1 MIFLI
6 KNIQKEKKRTGEI
19 VKVDLKA
26 PLSFSS
32 ALRRIMISE
41 VPTYAIEN
49 VYFYENTS
57 SMYDEV
63 LAHRLGLI
71 PVKGVPVSGDEVVV
85 FTLSKEG
92 PCTVYSSDLK
102 SESGELAF
110 ENIPIVK
117 LAEGQKLELEAEAL
131 VGTGKTHAKWQP
143 CNVVYKQISNDE
155 VEFTIESF
163 GNMDAEDII
172 RSSLEIL
179 KNKAEIFLSELE
191 GHELDADN

>member
-6 KNIQKEKKRTGEI
+6 KNIQKEEKRIGEI
-19 VKVDLKA
+19 MKMELKA

-71 PVKGVPVSGDEVVV
+71 PIKGVPVSGDEVIVL
-85 FTLSKEG
+85 TISKEG

-102 SESGELAF
+102 SESGEPAF

-117 LAEGQKLELEAEAL
+117 LAEDQKLELETEAL
-131 VGTGKTHAKWQP
+131 VGTGKIHAKWQP
-143 CNVVYKQISNDE
+143 CNAVYKQISNDE
-155 VEFTIESF
+155 VEFKIESF

-179 KNKAEIFLSELE
+179 KNKAEKFLSELE
-191 GHELDADN
+191 GQELSDEN